1 MDEINASLLC
11 CTLASSLILGF
22 SNLLHTD
29 IMTISADMLMTVMR
43 IRKWNLTKLR
53 CQFYSRV

>member
-1 MDEINASLLC
+1 MNEINASLLC
-11 CTLASSLILGF
+11 CTLTSSFILDF

-43 IRKWNLTKLR
+43 IRK
-53 CQFYSRV
+53 

>member
-1 MDEINASLLC
+1 MNEINASLLC
-11 CTLASSLILGF
+11 CTLAPSPILGF

-43 IRKWNLTKLR
+43 IRK
-53 CQFYSRV
+53 